1 MNVLLRLGLLLGFA
15 AVFLQIAVFLQPLL
29 PKQYQIAP
37 VCETISQALTES
49 HFYEKHQQSSH
60 HQHHLASHD
69 FVLDNS
75 VPGNSVIHGSAMSQ
89 LSAHADHHVETSTSS
104 HHHDAG
110 HQCQY
115 CTVYGNLVL
124 PPELEVKEVL
134 DRIQVRLFAFQKA
147 FRHVYFVLQRLFLL
161 PQGRAPPVFA

>member
-1 MNVLLRLGLLLGFA
+1 MLYSGSKNVETNVLLRIGLLLGFT

-37 VCETISQALTES
+37 VCETITQALVQS
-49 HFYEKHQQSSH
+49 HFYEKHQHSTH
-60 HQHHLASHD
+60 HQHQSASSAHEAASHEH
-69 FVLDNS
+69 L
-75 VPGNSVIHGSAMSQ
+75 
-89 LSAHADHHVETSTSS
+89 LAHAKHAAPEQPSS

-124 PPELEVKEVL
+124 PPELEVKEIL
-134 DRIQVRLFAFQKA
+134 DRIQVRLVAFQKA

-161 PQGRAPPVFA
+161 PQGRAPPLFA